1 MSAAAPTLPTE
12 PPVSTASTGPNDS
25 GAPAIERPNNGWT
38 PEIET
43 LIAEWADRAQC
54 YSWMHDKTSRAYAS
68 YNQYMMI
75 PVIILST
82 LSGTANFGL
91 DSFFQGSTNGKT
103 YASLGIGGVSIL
115 TGIIST
121 VANFL
126 RYGQGSEAHSI
137 SALMWAKF
145 NRMISIEMALHPNDR
160 MEAFAFLKMFR
171 IELDRLVE
179 QSPSIPDDVILKFK
193 REFRATNDIKKP
205 DVAGYLEHTKVYNNG
220 DERLAKVASDAS
232 FMLIQKKKFF
242 RELVMDEV
250 DAKVKTLIAESKAR
264 GSPFFTR
271 GQNSIVGP
279 SPLSGVGSKK
289 TTPVAGATAVD
300 EIIIDVDVPNSIG
313 VKR

>member
-1 MSAAAPTLPTE
+1 MSALDAPA
-12 PPVSTASTGPNDS
+12 TATINDS
-25 GAPAIERPNNGWT
+25 GTAPADSTPAVERPNNGWT

-75 PVIILST
+75 PVIVLST

-179 QSPSIPDDVILKFK
+179 QSPSIPDDVILRFK

-205 DVAGYLEHTKVYNNG
+205 DVAGYLEHTKVYNNS

-250 DAKVKTLIAESKAR
+250 DAKVKALIAESKAR

-279 SPLSGVGSKK
+279 SPVSSLSSVSKK
-289 TTPVAGATAVD
+289 TAAAATD
-300 EIIIDVDVPNSIG
+300 EIIIDVDLPNG
-313 VKR
+313 AKR